1 MATATRP
8 PTPTEPP
15 REPRGP
21 EPPRRRAV
29 PAGNVVLVALVAVV
43 VGSFLNAQGLR
54 KMAYT
59 QPDGWRRDVGMA
71 FTAPLIDIAGVLR
84 LDQPREGLKEVLG
97 RGEDDRIA
105 TTVVLPP
112 PSTDVA
118 PGDGLAAPADTAAA
132 GTDTGANGAGAST
145 TGGETKQPRK
155 PKPVFTA
162 DRPMRLWIAGDSLSI
177 VPGEALLRLTAGN
190 DAVDPVGADKG
201 VEGRLA
207 TGLERPDRYDWFTR
221 IQKEMKGK
229 DNPDAVV
236 LTFGSNDI
244 GGYMEGLPEDEE
256 KAAFGSPD
264 WIDQYRERV
273 GGVMDMVIGN
283 GKRNP
288 PRLLVWIG
296 VPVVQDADRNESYK
310 TVNAIVRAEA
320 ERRAP
325 YVAYIDTYRM
335 FRSKDGGFTQ
345 RLPDADGK
353 LQEVR
358 SPDGLHFEPAG
369 GDIVAKAVMKRIEA
383 VYRLRDDAPAPDD
396 QATTD
401 DRPTGSTD
409 DQPAATG

>member
-8 PTPTEPP
+8 PTGTEPP
-15 REPRGP
+15 REPQRP

-29 PAGNVVLVALVAVV
+29 PAGHVILVALVAVV

-59 QPDGWRRDVGMA
+59 QPDGWRRDIGMA
-71 FTAPLIDIAGVLR
+71 FTAPLLDLAELLR
-84 LDQPREGLKEVLG
+84 LDQPRARLKDVLG

-105 TTVVLPP
+105 TRVVLPP
-112 PSTDVA
+112 PDVA
-118 PGDGLAAPADTAAA
+118 PAEGVAAPVDTAADGA
-132 GTDTGANGAGAST
+132 GTGTDTAEGPTATAGGTAT
-145 TGGETKQPRK
+145 PAKAKRA
-155 PKPVFTA
+155 VFTPE
-162 DRPMRLWIAGDSLSI
+162 RPMRLWIAGDSLSI

-190 DAVDPVGADKG
+190 DAVEPVGADRS

-221 IQKEMKGK
+221 IQKEMKAK

-236 LTFGSNDI
+236 LTFGSNDT
-244 GGYMEGLPEDEE
+244 GGYMEGLPEGEE
-256 KAAFGSPD
+256 KAAFGTPD

-273 GGVMDMVIGN
+273 GGVMDMVTG

-288 PRLLVWIG
+288 KRLLVWIG
-296 VPVVQDADRNESYK
+296 VPVVADGDKNEAYK

-320 ERRAP
+320 EKRAP
-325 YVAYIDTYRM
+325 YVAYVDTYRM
-335 FRSKDGGFTQ
+335 FRNEDGGFAE

-383 VYRLRDDAPAPDD
+383 VFALRDDAPASDD
-396 QATTD
+396 QPATGD
-401 DRPTGSTD
+401 QPTATD
-409 DQPAATG
+409 DQPPATP